1 MAESKVIFIKA
12 FFLFFLMLFIAPKT
26 YATETKSYL
35 VTEYREIT
43 KEPYLDKVIYYKYVS
58 FPWKSGKV
66 VLSGSPDGTKP
77 VNIGWKIEILNA
89 RDQSRMF
96 SFNNTDQIYTCVE
109 KEMPPLNITH
119 LLSEGSNTLFIRFV
133 RPCFVAYKMQ
143 DIGPMYVVH
152 FDDYEISDD
161 PFLDLP
167 WDYAGDGRIFGDVA
181 IRMSSYFDHE
191 YPLLS
196 TKLKE
201 IGEVASSMVVFN
213 NSERSQKY
221 YSSHDGYDWARDA
234 GAILD
239 DLVLASAPGWAT
251 YHYNK
256 FIGNAI
262 FIDHEN
268 GYQTRYY
275 HLDPDGLV
283 TKSSNKAWVND
294 RQQIGKVGF
303 TGNVSPT
310 GSKGAHIHF
319 MVIKDK
325 DGNGSFDD
333 NIPDGII
340 DPFGWQAG
348 GPDPWPAYS
357 FTYGGSERTGIKS
370 TYLWKKSLKNMPQTL
385 SKDGSKIRNNGSNTT
400 FDFPMQI
407 VSHDAIFDS
416 IAGPPITKPTINGI
430 IEESFASVGNTVSA
444 IVRDGFDNI
453 ISSFPKKFTLLFSFQ
468 DQDVERIDPTSL
480 SIYSSSDEGATWQK
494 EETVLDM
501 TKKQATAKLDHMT
514 EFALI
519 GKRLDSEAPLTSI
532 AISGTKEGEYYTSPV
547 LFSLTASDGPTGT
560 SLGVSYTGYSINDAV
575 WTEYTEPVT
584 IAYEGEHTIEF
595 YSEDGD
601 GNGETANQAIFTI
614 DFTPPTPTSEPT
626 QTSTPTP
633 TPTITPTPTP
643 TTLQQ
648 DLMEEQTPTPT
659 SISSTTPTHTITTTP
674 STTPTTSSLIIG
686 TTVSTNSP
694 TPTASPT
701 KQPFTS
707 TPRKVANIPPTLI
720 LEPESQGEV
729 KSAFAAEAGNE
740 TAPPE
745 DNTYP
750 SLSLKNLFIMI
761 MVGITAIILVWYHAT
776 RRKEIA
782 T

>member
-1 MAESKVIFIKA
+1 
-12 FFLFFLMLFIAPKT
+12 MLFIAPKT
-26 YATETKSYL
+26 SAIEIKSYL
-35 VTEYREIT
+35 VTEYQEIT
-43 KEPYLDKVIYYKYVS
+43 REPYLTTVLYYKHQT

-66 VLSGSPDGTKP
+66 VLSGSPDGTKS

-96 SFNNTDQIYTCVE
+96 SFNNTDQIYNCVE

-133 RPCFVAYKMQ
+133 RPCFVTYKMQ

-167 WDYAGDGRIFGDVA
+167 WDYAGDGRIFDDVA

-196 TKLKE
+196 TKLREPNEFKF
-201 IGEVASSMVVFN
+201 SVF
-213 NSERSQKY
+213 SFRSDQRSNDLD
-221 YSSHDGYDWARDA
+221 YSSHDGYDWARSA
-234 GAILD
+234 GAIHLD
-239 DLVLASAPGWAT
+239 PVLASAAGWAT

-256 FIGNAI
+256 YSGKAI
-262 FIDHEN
+262 YIDHDN

-275 HLDPDGLV
+275 HLDSDGLV
-283 TKSSNKAWVND
+283 TTSSQKVWVND

-333 NIPDGII
+333 NIPDGIT
-340 DPFGWQAG
+340 DPFGWQAAG
-348 GPDPWPAYS
+348 SDPWPAYS

-370 TYLWKKSLKNMPQTL
+370 AYLWKKSLKNMPQTL
-385 SKDGSKIRNNGSNTT
+385 SKDGSKIRNNGSNTI

-407 VSHDAIFDS
+407 VSHDVIFDS
-416 IAGPPITKPTINGI
+416 IARPPITKPTINGV

-514 EFALI
+514 EFALM
-519 GKRLDSEAPLTSI
+519 GKRLDSEAPMTSI

-584 IAYEGEHTIEF
+584 IADEGEHTIEF

-601 GNGETANQAIFTI
+601 GNGETANQVIFTI

-626 QTSTPTP
+626 QTPTPTP
-633 TPTITPTPTP
+633 TPTPTS
-643 TTLQQ
+643 LQQ
-648 DLMEEQTPTPT
+648 DSGVEQTPTPT
-659 SISSTTPTHTITTTP
+659 SIP
-674 STTPTTSSLIIG
+674 STL
-686 TTVSTNSP
+686 P
-694 TPTASPT
+694 TPTITQTPT
-701 KQPFTS
+701 PTPTQTPNPTS
-707 TPRKVANIPPTLI
+707 TPTSVQTTNTSTPTSNQTTSEIKTPTPHTTNSNGVKNITKTIPLISLMSQRPIIANG
-720 LEPESQGEV
+720 EGEV
-729 KSAFAAEAGNE
+729 KSVFAEE
-740 TAPPE
+740 TGE
-745 DNTYP
+745 NVSRKDDSYP
-750 SLSLKNLFIMI
+750 SLHLRNIFIMI
-761 MVGITAIILVWYHAT
+761 IVLTSAIMLIWYKRNSRNNQQNLKT
-776 RRKEIA
+776 PI
-782 T
+782 